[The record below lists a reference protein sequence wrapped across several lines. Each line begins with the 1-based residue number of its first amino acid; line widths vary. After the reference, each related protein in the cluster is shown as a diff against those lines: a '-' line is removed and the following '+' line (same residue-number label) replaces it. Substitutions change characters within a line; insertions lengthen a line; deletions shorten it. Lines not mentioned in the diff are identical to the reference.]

1 MHQIPGQYRVEYVE
15 EEDACFEHSER
26 MEGQP
31 DPFPETVGYFRFHR
45 QYGKNTVKCLRWWRQ
60 VEHLEQMRSRWQ
72 SLCLRMRRAGGEQYY
87 TTL

>member
-60 VEHLEQMRSRWQ
+60 VEHLEQTRSR
-72 SLCLRMRRAGGEQYY
+72 
-87 TTL
+87 